1 MKKILRIQVQKFG
14 SILSAM
20 IMPNIGAFIAWG
32 LITAIFIPAGWLPN
46 EELAKLVAPMLRYL
60 LPLLIAYAAGN
71 NVAGARG
78 GIMGTIATIGVI
90 EGSDVPMFLGAM
102 VMGRLAGLVIKK
114 FDAFYGNRVKPGF
127 EMLINNFSVGILGM
141 ACAIIGFLLV
151 GPVMLGLTS
160 LLNSGV
166 SFVLDKGVLPL
177 VAIFIEPAK
186 VLFLNNAINHG
197 ILTPLGIEQARE
209 FGNSVLFL
217 LESNPGPG
225 LGILLAYMLRGDA
238 ISRKTAPASAV
249 ILLFGGIH
257 EIYFPYVLMR
267 PALIVAAMAGSA
279 SALAYYQIV
288 GGGLVSAASPGSV
301 ISIAA
306 MSPRGMT
313 LQVLLG
319 IVIATVVSFLVALF
333 LVRSKSGKSLEDAQN
348 ETKKLKNQERNIKK
362 IVFACEA
369 GMGSSAMGATNFR
382 SRIRNKTITV
392 MNSSI
397 DNIPSDAD
405 TVVCQ
410 SIFHDRVSR
419 KSPGTEIIV
428 IKQFLNDPAL
438 EDLARRVTPA
448 AKPILTPDMIVLGA
462 KATASEEAI
471 KQAGELLVKG
481 GYVEEVYVEKMLE
494 RERIISTYIGMGI
507 AVPHGNSGSH
517 EHIMHS
523 GISITQYPAGVD
535 FDGEKAYL
543 VIGIAGTDDKHMDI
557 LTSLSTILS
566 DEEILEQVKNTNDKM
581 YIYNLLSK
589 I

>member
-102 VMGRLAGLVIKK
+102 VMGPLAGLVIKK

-348 ETKKLKNQERNIKK
+348 ETMKLKNQERNIKK

-405 TVVCQ
+405 IVVCQ

-523 GISITQYPAGVD
+523 GISITQYPGGVD

>member
-102 VMGRLAGLVIKK
+102 VMGPLAGLVIKK

-382 SRIRNKTITV
+382 GRIRNKTITV

-405 TVVCQ
+405 IVVCQ

-438 EDLARRVTPA
+438 EDLVRRVTPA

-523 GISITQYPAGVD
+523 GISITQYPGGVD

>member
-1 MKKILRIQVQKFG
+1 MKKTLRIQVQKFG

-102 VMGRLAGLVIKK
+102 VMGPLAGLVIKK

-319 IVIATVVSFLVALF
+319 IVIATVVSFLVAFF

-382 SRIRNKTITV
+382 GRIRNKTITV

-405 TVVCQ
+405 IVVCQ

-438 EDLARRVTPA
+438 EDLVRRVTPA

-523 GISITQYPAGVD
+523 GISITQYPGGVD

>member
-102 VMGRLAGLVIKK
+102 VMGPLAGLVIKK

-127 EMLINNFSVGILGM
+127 EMLINNFSLGILGM

-405 TVVCQ
+405 IVVCQ

-523 GISITQYPAGVD
+523 GISITQYPGGVD

>member
-102 VMGRLAGLVIKK
+102 VMGPLSGLVIKK

-348 ETKKLKNQERNIKK
+348 ETMKLKNQERNIKK

-405 TVVCQ
+405 IVVCQ

-471 KQAGELLVKG
+471 KQAGELLVKD

>member
-102 VMGRLAGLVIKK
+102 VMGPLAGLVIKK

-348 ETKKLKNQERNIKK
+348 ETMKLKNQERNIKK

-405 TVVCQ
+405 IVVCQ

-471 KQAGELLVKG
+471 KQAGELLVKD

-523 GISITQYPAGVD
+523 GISITQYPGGVD

>member
-102 VMGRLAGLVIKK
+102 VMGPLAGLVIKK

-348 ETKKLKNQERNIKK
+348 ETMKLKNQERNIKK

-405 TVVCQ
+405 IVVCQ

-523 GISITQYPAGVD
+523 GISITQYTGGVD

>member
-102 VMGRLAGLVIKK
+102 VMGPLAGLVIKK

-348 ETKKLKNQERNIKK
+348 ETMKLKNQERNIKK

-405 TVVCQ
+405 IVVCQ

-471 KQAGELLVKG
+471 KQAGELLVKD